1 MINKSKLPKI
11 SYDESVDEIT
21 DELDMLEL
29 SEDSE
34 EEKVQASKTS
44 AIFVKC
50 NVKDDPNYGLELV
63 VNSQQRPKVR
73 ALKGVKDEVQGDH
86 VTSYASFIAALVNSS
101 DQSSA
106 SDLSTTL
113 RKIAQAI
120 MPNQS
125 AVFSEIKDA
134 KTHDRNKRKKFT
146 ALLTFANE
154 KKGLTKASVS
164 KLNDDHPS
172 KIILQALPDL
182 FKSIGEL
189 KADLKYG
196 ALAKDAKVV
205 EELGNLFLEKIQNE
219 KAIAF
224 PSKGRVG
231 KVTNEGKKT
240 DEAINALTAINA
252 LYRIYRHT
260 KSKEITNEEKE
271 ELLREFTSALK
282 QPYNPIKLGFN
293 KLFRISFEAEVR
305 KASKGQNEAGKR
317 KICSGY
323 NKKAALETQRLALIL
338 ERKLSLRLN
347 DGVCKNLKIIFESI
361 DKKLIPSTFNLGELF
376 ATLFDFQRTVEFP
389 DRTETRDVNY
399 LYTLASRHV
408 VVMFTAFN
416 ELSSYLCS
424 QDKTY
429 TIQNFL
435 ELIVEKQGWKDCKD
449 LGTTNAQCSARLEK
463 EVMKRINIT
472 DSEYQLKPEEKPKKA
487 LITTQSANSR

>member
-1 MINKSKLPKI
+1 VINKSKLPKI
-11 SYDESVDEIT
+11 SYDESADEIT
-21 DELDMLEL
+21 DRLDMLEL

-73 ALKGVKDEVQGDH
+73 ELKRVKDGVQGDH

-134 KTHDRNKRKKFT
+134 KTHDRNKRKTLT
-146 ALLTFANE
+146 ALLTFAHE
-154 KKGLTKASVS
+154 KKGLTEASVS

-196 ALAKDAKVV
+196 ALAKDAQVV

-240 DEAINALTAINA
+240 DEAINALNAINA
-252 LYRIYRHT
+252 LYRLIRNL
-260 KSKEITNEEKE
+260 KSKDTSIDDKKD
-271 ELLREFTSALK
+271 LVRSFTASLK
-282 QPYNPIKLGFN
+282 DSRNPIKLGFN
-293 KLFRISFEAEVR
+293 KLFRISFETETSNQTKNQNSKGKKIISSTLNR
-305 KASKGQNEAGKR
+305 KAVSATQILAD
-317 KICSGY
+317 S
-323 NKKAALETQRLALIL
+323 LEK
-338 ERKLSLRLN
+338 KLSLRFADETIKSVKSLLI
-347 DGVCKNLKIIFESI
+347 GI
-361 DKKLIPSTFNLGELF
+361 DAKLIPHTDTLGELF

-416 ELSSYLCS
+416 ELTTYLCP
-424 QDKTY
+424 QDKLF

-435 ELIVEKQGWKDCKD
+435 EQIIKKQGWNQCKE
-449 LGTTNAQCSARLEK
+449 LGSSEESCAVKLEK
-463 EVMKRINIT
+463 EVMKRIDFT
-472 DSEYQLKPEEKPKKA
+472 DSDYKLKPEQKKIQPSLKKSQA
-487 LITTQSANSR
+487 I